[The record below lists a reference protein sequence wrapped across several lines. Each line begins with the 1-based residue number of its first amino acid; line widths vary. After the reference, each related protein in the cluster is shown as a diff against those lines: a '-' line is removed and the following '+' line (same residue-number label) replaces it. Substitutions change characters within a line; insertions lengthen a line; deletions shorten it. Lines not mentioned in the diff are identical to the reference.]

1 MTPTVLL
8 VLIVSMAAI
17 AVVAAAMRAAYLVAG
32 GRFEERPAF
41 TPEPAAEEL
50 ELAA

>member
-8 VLIVSMAAI
+8 VLIVSIAAI
-17 AVVAAAMRAAYLVAG
+17 GLVAAAMRVAYLVAG
-32 GRFEERPAF
+32 GRFEERLAV
-41 TPEPAAEEL
+41 TPEPAEEL

>member
-1 MTPTVLL
+1 MTPTLLL
-8 VLIVSMAAI
+8 VFIVSIAAI

-32 GRFEERPAF
+32 GRFEERPAV
-41 TPEPAAEEL
+41 TLEPAEEL